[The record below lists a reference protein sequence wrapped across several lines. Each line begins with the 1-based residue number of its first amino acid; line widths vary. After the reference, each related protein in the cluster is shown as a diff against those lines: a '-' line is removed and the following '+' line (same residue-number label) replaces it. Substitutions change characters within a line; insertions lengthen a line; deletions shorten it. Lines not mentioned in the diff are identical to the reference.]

1 MKQTIFE
8 TKQRAEEL
16 LREAIN
22 IWRQSDD
29 NERLE
34 GLESDPVMKLLITA
48 LAYQANESASD
59 LEALKTEVLEEFAQ
73 LLTPYET
80 GHATPATAVVETA
93 LQDSVTELEMT
104 DQSVFTLNGTNF
116 SFMPLLRTRLLNA
129 KVNSI
134 IRMDGR
140 RFKVTIR
147 FNSPVKDLSGFAFAV
162 DSLDFQDLTVR
173 QGDRMLPL
181 IRPWDYSE
189 LPLQNCF
196 GLDTILYNRSQ
207 TYEASATCLDLFAR
221 QNVRLFVIGRQGDR
235 ESEEL
240 RVKSEELRVK
250 SEELRV
256 KSEELRVKSEE
267 LRGMLPT
274 ETDGVDLIFEFT
286 GISDRFVFDKQHF
299 SLNPIVLVNAQMHQT
314 TLSGVTP
321 IVRVAGYDKDEDHVN
336 LQFLH
341 AVRPSEEQ
349 LYGNSL
355 VEVRRVAA
363 DRFNQG
369 RLVRLLNSLI
379 ARYHSDFYAF
389 QGLQGFS
396 GDKTMQ
402 ALQETLMRLMEIT
415 KKDQL
420 RQVPGVY
427 LLLRNRRLIESGKG
441 SLDVSYLTTAGA
453 GVNGSLHADSTFTVP
468 GGLSGAQTRQI
479 ANPVMGRDETT
490 EEAALASLS
499 RYYIATNDRIVTP
512 ADIKLFCYNELLTR
526 YGIVRDM
533 VKSLTVN
540 RRQQMDRHGCGYE
553 IVVEIVL
560 ADNPFVR
567 RSFAEKASRVE
578 ILMQKMIEVRSTNIY
593 PVVVT
598 LRIGP
603 RILASR
609 W

>member
-1 MKQTIFE
+1 MIGGH
-8 TKQRAEEL
+8 
-16 LREAIN
+16 
-22 IWRQSDD
+22 W
-29 NERLE
+29 
-34 GLESDPVMKLLITA
+34 
-48 LAYQANESASD
+48 SAGARGS
-59 LEALKTEVLEEFAQ
+59 
-73 LLTPYET
+73 
-80 GHATPATAVVETA
+80 G
-93 LQDSVTELEMT
+93 
-104 DQSVFTLNGTNF
+104 GT
-116 SFMPLLRTRLLNA
+116 
-129 KVNSI
+129 
-134 IRMDGR
+134 
-140 RFKVTIR
+140 
-147 FNSPVKDLSGFAFAV
+147 
-162 DSLDFQDLTVR
+162 
-173 QGDRMLPL
+173 
-181 IRPWDYSE
+181 
-189 LPLQNCF
+189 
-196 GLDTILYNRSQ
+196 
-207 TYEASATCLDLFAR
+207 
-221 QNVRLFVIGRQGDR
+221 
-235 ESEEL
+235 
-240 RVKSEELRVK
+240 
-250 SEELRV
+250 
-256 KSEELRVKSEE
+256 
-267 LRGMLPT
+267 LPT

-314 TLSGVTP
+314 TLSGQTP
-321 IVRVAGYDKDEDHVN
+321 IVRVAGYEKDEEHGN

-427 LLLRNRRLIESGKG
+427 LLLRNRQLIESGKG
-441 SLDVSYLTTAGA
+441 SLDVSYLTTAGT
-453 GVNGSLHADSTFTVP
+453 GVNSSLHADSTFTVP
-468 GGLSGAQTRQI
+468 GGLSAALTRQI

-593 PVVVT
+593 PVIVT
-598 LRIGP
+598 LNIE
-603 RILASR
+603 
-609 W
+609 

>member
-16 LREAIN
+16 LREAFN

-29 NERLE
+29 NDKLD
-34 GLESDPVMKLLITA
+34 GLENDPVLKLMMTA
-48 LAYQANESASD
+48 LAYQTNESTSD
-59 LEALKTEVLEEFAQ
+59 LEALKTEVMEEFAQ
-73 LLTPYET
+73 LLTPYEI
-80 GHATPATAVVETA
+80 GHAVPATTVVETA
-93 LQDSVTELEMT
+93 LMDSVSETEV
-104 DQSVFTLNGTNF
+104 DAQNAFTLNGTNF
-116 SFMPLLRTRLLNA
+116 TFLPLLRTRLLNA
-129 KVNSI
+129 KVKSI

-140 RFKVTIR
+140 RFKVSIH
-147 FNSPVKDLSGFAFAV
+147 FNSPIKDLSGFAFAV
-162 DSLDFQDLTVR
+162 DSLDFQDLSVSIR
-173 QGDRMLPL
+173 DQQLPL

-189 LPLQNCF
+189 LPLQDCF

-221 QNVRLFVIGRQGDR
+221 QNIRLFVIKQHTPTRF
-235 ESEEL
+235 L
-240 RVKSEELRVK
+240 A
-250 SEELRV
+250 
-256 KSEELRVKSEE
+256 
-267 LRGMLPT
+267 T
-274 ETDGVDLIFEFT
+274 ETDVVDLIFEFS
-286 GISDRFVFDKQHF
+286 GISDRFVFAMQHLF
-299 SLNPIVLVNAQMHQT
+299 LNPIVLVNAQLHQT
-314 TLSGVTP
+314 TLSPQTP
-321 IVRVAGYDKDEDHVN
+321 IARVAGYDKDEDHVN

-355 VEVRRVAA
+355 VEVRKVAA

-369 RLVRLLNSLI
+369 RLVRLLNALI

-402 ALQETLMRLMEIT
+402 TLQETLTRLMEMV

-427 LLLRNRRLIESGKG
+427 LLLRNLRLIESGKG
-441 SLDVSYLTTAGA
+441 SVNVSYLTTSGA
-453 GVNGSLHADSTFTVP
+453 GVNASLNADSTFTVP
-468 GGLSGAQTRQI
+468 GGMSAAQTRQI
-479 ANPVMGRDETT
+479 AHPVMGRDEMT

-533 VKSLTVN
+533 VRSLTVN
-540 RRQQMDRHGCGYE
+540 RRQQKDRHSCGYE
-553 IVVEIVL
+553 IVVEVTL

-567 RSFAEKASRVE
+567 RSFAEKVSRVE

-598 LRIGP
+598 LNIEN
-603 RILASR
+603 
-609 W
+609 

>member
-196 GLDTILYNRSQ
+196 GLDTILYNCSQ

-235 ESEEL
+235 ETGRQGGWEAGRL
-240 RVKSEELRVK
+240 GNG
-250 SEELRV
+250 
-256 KSEELRVKSEE
+256 
-267 LRGMLPT
+267 GMLPT

-314 TLSGVTP
+314 TLSGGTP

-603 RILASR
+603 RIDTE
-609 W
+609 